1 MENLNERM
9 PFQRNANGGGGDGQN
24 PPSDTNNNTNTN
36 NNNNLNN
43 SSNSI
48 SNMSNENENNNAD
61 KKYNQRVLDFFNS
74 IIYTKNCHK
83 ISLIIILVLLFWMF
97 YLFSFINYQNCS
109 IMKLESED
117 SYFWII
123 IWMMNGIIFIIS
135 WNFYNFIFTSIFKY
149 EYSKGN
155 GNVRSSFAEEF
166 YKSPFGFVLCFYYF
180 DNKFLNNP
188 IDNSL
193 WILLGF
199 EYFLLHYNLV
209 QFFKQ
214 FDKEISNKNYNL
226 NDSASSITSNTNPSS
241 INPNKNILFK
251 MKIVALSFI
260 VFAIMLTTIN
270 YIIVNIMSSLHIFF
284 FMSKGFFAILK
295 IIELW
300 KTRYDEYI
308 FINEEIEK
316 KEKDYIS
323 NLKTKTYLEL
333 IVMFYVYCQIV
344 ALLIYGEGKPFYFT
358 IVIIYFIIVLGY
370 QGIIY
375 YKQYENVHEYYTTLE
390 NCLKTIYINNEDEE
404 CIICTEQINKARQ
417 LSCGHFFHL
426 ICLSRWIEKGH
437 NTCPVCRSVIKYKNN
452 NNERNNRRDNR
463 NNNNNNNMNNRNNN
477 TNNNSSNNNI
487 RNNDLNLI
495 NNNNNSDPTNNPNN
509 INNTNEN
516 NFSQNNSNPNPNSNE
531 PNKNNNNTVAQ

>member
-1 MENLNERM
+1 MENLRERM
-9 PFQRNANGGGGDGQN
+9 PFQRNENI
-24 PPSDTNNNTNTN
+24 TNNSQN
-36 NNNNLNN
+36 NNMNNNRAN
-43 SSNSI
+43 SNI
-48 SNMSNENENNNAD
+48 NVNNENENYND
-61 KKYNQRVLDFFNS
+61 KKINQIIIDFFNS
-74 IIYTKNCHK
+74 IIYTQNCHK
-83 ISLIIILVLLFWMF
+83 ISLILILIFLFWIF

-123 IWMMNGIIFIIS
+123 IWMINGIIFIIS
-135 WNFYNFIFTSIFKY
+135 WNFYVFIFTSIFNY

-166 YKSPFGFVLCFYYF
+166 YKSPFGFVLFFYYF

-214 FDKEISNKNYNL
+214 FDKEISLKNYSFNEK
-226 NDSASSITSNTNPSS
+226 NQN
-241 INPNKNILFK
+241 NILLK
-251 MKIVALSFI
+251 MKMVSLSFI
-260 VFAIMLTTIN
+260 LFALLLTFIN
-270 YIIVNIMSSLHIFF
+270 YIIVNIMSNLHVFF
-284 FMSKGFFAILK
+284 FMSKGCFAILK

-300 KTRYDEYI
+300 KTRYDEFI
-308 FINEEIEK
+308 FINEEMEK

-333 IVMFYVYCQIV
+333 IVMSYVYCQIV

-375 YKQYENVHEYYTTLE
+375 YKQYENVNEYYCTLE
-390 NCLKTIYINNEDEE
+390 NSLKTIYIQDEEEE
-404 CIICTEQINKARQ
+404 CIICTERIIKARQ
-417 LSCGHFFHL
+417 LSCNHFFHL
-426 ICLSRWIEKGH
+426 ICLSQWLEKGH

-452 NNERNNRRDNR
+452 NERNNRRENR
-463 NNNNNNNMNNRNNN
+463 NNSIQNNRNTINLVNNFNNAINRNN
-477 TNNNSSNNNI
+477 TNNNQNS
-487 RNNDLNLI
+487 I
-495 NNNNNSDPTNNPNN
+495 NNNSINSN
-509 INNTNEN
+509 INNN
-516 NFSQNNSNPNPNSNE
+516 
-531 PNKNNNNTVAQ
+531 